1 MFFFSLCSFSTSS
14 QYRAQLYN
22 GREVENTAN
31 IKRLLEESNTHGKI
45 MTTIANSSRKDGERM
60 KMIAIIS
67 ILYAP
72 GAYFSVSCHNV

>member
-1 MFFFSLCSFSTSS
+1 MFFFGLCPFSASS
-14 QYRAQLYN
+14 RCRAQLYN

-45 MTTIANSSRKDGERM
+45 MTTIANASRKDGERM

-67 ILYAP
+67 MLYAP
-72 GAYFSVSCHNV
+72 GAYFSVSCHND